1 MKLISSIDFTTIL
14 EEVYTFC
21 DLTVSNYVLDK
32 EGKEYEA
39 SSFQLNALYV
49 VARKAKITP
58 KKIGQFVTLWKRNEN
73 GETTPYDESDKVDL
87 FVINIQ
93 EGPHIGQFIFPKS
106 ALMEKGKV
114 THYKKEGK
122 RGFRVYPPWS
132 LPTNKTAQSTQKWQ
146 LEYFLDFGQTS
157 KSNLAKAKVLY
168 LLNK

>member
-21 DLTVSNYVLDK
+21 GLTVSNYVLDK

-39 SSFQLNALYV
+39 SSCQLNALYV

-73 GETTPYDESDKVDL
+73 GETTPYDEYDKVDL

-106 ALMEKGKV
+106 ALMEKGIV

-146 LEYFLDFGQTS
+146 LEYFLDFGQLS
-157 KSNLAKAKVLY
+157 KSVLDKAKVLY
-168 LLNK
+168 LLN